1 MFKKVCSKIMG
12 GVHQVS
18 DTISGAFDRASNA
31 FGRVLLTGLMTVT
44 GMSSAFAQDGGG
56 GSYDLS
62 TSANAID
69 EAAGAMAAYI
79 EPVQK
84 VCYIIAALIGLAG
97 GLTTAI
103 AMSNH
108 EQDVTKKVAFTLG
121 GMAFMVVVGYLIPL
135 FFGLSGS

>member
-18 DTISGAFDRASNA
+18 DTISRAFDRACNA
-31 FGRVLLTGLMTVT
+31 FGRVLLTGLMVVT
-44 GMSSAFAQDGGG
+44 GMSSAFAEDSG

-135 FFGLSGS
+135 FFGLSAS